1 MASEKMKKVLII
13 TRHFPPERSVAML
26 RLRGLGKYLPEFGWE
41 PVFLTPMLPGQP
53 DKRFRVI
60 QTPYSG
66 DIIKRL
72 KKRLG
77 FDPNRRVQEIVGV
90 PFSQREGGRTF
101 TNKVETYL
109 RGIIFYPSKRR
120 GWCPMAIKAG
130 TKLLGE
136 EKFDAI
142 ISSFSPVSAH
152 LIGKELKS
160 RFGIPW
166 IADFRDL
173 WTQNHYYRYGSVRKW
188 FEERLELKTLST
200 ADALVTVSKP
210 WTEKIVRLHKG
221 KDAFTITNGFDPEE
235 VITSSLSKKFTISY
249 TGKVYEGFQEPSLV
263 FGAIRELIEE
273 KKIIPEEVEVCLYD
287 SKRYWLERM
296 TKEYGLEGLV
306 HQRGMISRVEVLSK
320 QRESQVLL
328 LLDWNEPNER
338 GVYPG
343 KVFEYLAARRPI
355 LATGGG
361 AGVIKDLMEQT
372 GAGIHSADAESVKE
386 AVLSFYN
393 EYKTN
398 GEVGYK
404 GSEEEINK
412 YSQREMARKFSEV
425 LNSIAE

>member
-1 MASEKMKKVLII
+1 MKKVLII
-13 TRHFPPERSVAML
+13 TCRFMPEELVASA
-26 RLRGLGKYLPEFGWE
+26 RLRALAKYLPEFGWE

-60 QTPYSG
+60 QTKHPG
-66 DIIKRL
+66 NRMKWLKQKLGLNPNKRI
-72 KKRLG
+72 
-77 FDPNRRVQEIVGV
+77 QEHIGLPAKV
-90 PFSQREGGRTF
+90 RERKDSLS
-101 TNKVETYL
+101 NKVERFIKSIVL
-109 RGIIFYPSKRR
+109 FPSKRM
-120 GWCPMAIKAG
+120 GWCPSAIKAG
-130 TKLLGE
+130 TELLGG

-166 IADFRDL
+166 IADFQDL
-173 WTQNHYYRYGSVRKW
+173 WTQNHYYRYRAVRRW
-188 FEERLELKTLST
+188 FERKLEIKTLSS

-221 KDAFTITNGFDPEE
+221 KEAFTITNGFDPDE
-235 VITSSLSKKFTISY
+235 VIISSLSKRFTISY
-249 TGKVYEGFQEPSLV
+249 TGKVYEGFQDPSLL

-338 GVYPG
+338 GVYPA

-372 GAGIHSADAESVKE
+372 GAGIHASDAESVKE

>member
-1 MASEKMKKVLII
+1 
-13 TRHFPPERSVAML
+13 ML
-26 RLRGLGKYLPEFGWE
+26 RFRGLGKYLPEFGWE
-41 PVFLTPMLPGQP
+41 PVFLTPMLPGEP
-53 DKRFRVI
+53 EKRFRVI
-60 QTPYSG
+60 QTKHPG
-66 DIIKRL
+66 NRMKWLKQKLGLNPNKRI
-72 KKRLG
+72 
-77 FDPNRRVQEIVGV
+77 QEHIGLPAKV
-90 PFSQREGGRTF
+90 RERKDSLS
-101 TNKVETYL
+101 NKVERFIKSIVL
-109 RGIIFYPSKRR
+109 FPSN
-120 GWCPMAIKAG
+120 
-130 TKLLGE
+130 
-136 EKFDAI
+136 
-142 ISSFSPVSAH
+142 
-152 LIGKELKS
+152 
-160 RFGIPW
+160 FGIPW

-306 HQRGMISRVEVLSK
+306 HQRGMIPRVEVLSK

-338 GVYPG
+338 GVYPA

-372 GAGIHSADAESVKE
+372 GAGIHSADKESVKE

-393 EYKTN
+393 EYKTK
-398 GEVGYK
+398 GKVSYK
-404 GSEEEINK
+404 GNEEEINK
-412 YSQREMARKFSEV
+412 YSHCEMARKFSEV